1 MRIAIIGTGNMGA
14 WFARELCKDHE
25 VAVYDIDAEK
35 AKALKNV
42 KVLSELSGLKDF
54 RPEILL
60 NAVSL
65 QHTIEAF
72 ESSKE
77 HLPED
82 CLLCDVTSIKGDL
95 PSYYEK
101 SGRRFVSIHPMFG
114 PTFANMENL
123 RKENCVIIKES
134 DQQAANFFRY
144 FFGRLGLKIFDYSFE
159 EHDRMMAYS
168 LTTPFTASLVFASCV
183 DDTAVPGATFARH
196 RNLAKGLLSEDDHL
210 LAEILFNPE
219 SLSQLERIT
228 SRMEF
233 LKHVIKGR
241 DYDEAKRF
249 FDKLRRNVE

>member
-1 MRIAIIGTGNMGA
+1 MRIAVIGTGNMGS

-25 VAVYDIDAEK
+25 IAVYDKNPEK
-35 AKALKNV
+35 AKALKDV
-42 KVLSELSGLKDF
+42 RILAELPELRDF
-54 RPEILL
+54 RAEMLL

-65 QHTIEAF
+65 QHTVEAF
-72 ESSKE
+72 ESTKE
-77 HLPED
+77 YLPED
-82 CLLCDVTSIKGDL
+82 CLLCDVTSIKGEL
-95 PSYYEK
+95 PAYYEK
-101 SGRRFVSIHPMFG
+101 SKRRFVSIHPMFG

-123 RKENCVIIKES
+123 KKENCVIIKES
-134 DQQAANFFRY
+134 DQKAANFFRY

-168 LTTPFTASLVFASCV
+168 LTTPFAASLVFASCV

-219 SLSQLERIT
+219 SMPQLERII